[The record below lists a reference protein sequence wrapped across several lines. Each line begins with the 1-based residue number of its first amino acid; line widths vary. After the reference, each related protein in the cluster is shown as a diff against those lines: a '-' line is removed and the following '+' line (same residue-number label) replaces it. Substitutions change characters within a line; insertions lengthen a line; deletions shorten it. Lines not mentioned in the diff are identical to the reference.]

1 MYANAT
7 LRFMFEL
14 LKFLSISS
22 YAHSTTSKI
31 NLCSSQEAANDM
43 SKGDLFQQTAQN
55 FFSTTEGGGG
65 GREVVVRSRF
75 PTNNNKKQRKSK
87 RKGEK
92 EKRKRYLERELFVL
106 VFGFLLP
113 YSNASYRGRVK
124 LNHDDEEPFHDA
136 PRAKEVIP
144 IGAFLLLLK

>member
-1 MYANAT
+1 
-7 LRFMFEL
+7 MFEL

-92 EKRKRYLERELFVL
+92 EKRRKEKGILNVSFSFLYL
-106 VFGFLLP
+106 VFCC
-113 YSNASYRGRVK
+113 R
-124 LNHDDEEPFHDA
+124 
-136 PRAKEVIP
+136 IP
-144 IGAFLLLLK
+144 MRRTEAVSS